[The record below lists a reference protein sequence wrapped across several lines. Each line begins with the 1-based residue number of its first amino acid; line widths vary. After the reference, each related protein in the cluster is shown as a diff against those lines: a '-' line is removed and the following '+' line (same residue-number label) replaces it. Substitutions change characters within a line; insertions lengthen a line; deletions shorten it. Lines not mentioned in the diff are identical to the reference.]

1 MIQNCS
7 PTPLKMQTSPSLL
20 DGSDRRALSGRAVRR
35 SDLSPV
41 EMAAMYSLLARHFD
55 GVTPDTFQRDLAEKT
70 CVVLVED
77 AAGRLR
83 GFSTFLIYA
92 TTVGGRPVTVVYSGD
107 TIVEPSA
114 WGSPALPRA
123 WIRAVRALRCEYPH
137 GELYWLLLTSGF
149 RTYRFMSV
157 FCRAFY
163 PRYDEATPPAT
174 KAMLDTLSVERFGSQ
189 YDPAAGVVRFTNPQV
204 LRDDLVDIPE
214 GRCGDPHVK
223 FFVERNPGH
232 AAGDELVSLSS
243 LADDNLTAAG
253 RRMVR

>member
-1 MIQNCS
+1 MYE
-7 PTPLKMQTSPSLL
+7 LL
-20 DGSDRRALSGRAVRR
+20 S
-35 SDLSPV
+35 
-41 EMAAMYSLLARHFD
+41 RHFD
-55 GVTPDTFQRDLAEKT
+55 GVTPDTFQRDLAEKS

-83 GFSTFLIYA
+83 GFSTFLMYA
-92 TTVGGRPVTVVYSGD
+92 TAVAGRPLTVVYSGD

-123 WIRAVRALRCEYPH
+123 WIRAVHAMRSEYPA

-157 FCRAFY
+157 FCRTFY
-163 PRYDEATPPAT
+163 PNYGEPTPPEAQAT
-174 KAMLDTLSVERFGSQ
+174 LDALSRERFGSR
-189 YDPAAGVVRFTNPQV
+189 YDPGTGIVRFAEPQI
-204 LRDDLVDIPE
+204 LRDELVDVPE

-223 FFVERNPGH
+223 FFVARNPGH
-232 AAGDELVSLSS
+232 AAGDELVSLTS
-243 LADDNLTAAG
+243 LSDDNLSAAG